1 MSTWA
6 VPSDIMPARSRVRR
20 PLRLDPRGQFVFT
33 PSTVSID
40 VSSVFPGG
48 GKRTLHVGRSKGAIE
63 PAGGGA
69 AWEVDAVSITAILA
83 VLDAQAASTGAVS
96 LSAVIPVAT
105 RKYLKRTARAI
116 VSSPQFS
123 PPFEGR
129 PRRCYPAKEDDGTES
144 LWIATDTL
152 EVAVEIRMPA
162 IDDRGRFVGLSHG
175 AKTVSRKEAIEW
187 LVANGYREIPV
198 ELIDRQ

>member
-6 VPSDIMPARSRVRR
+6 VPSSIMPARSRVRR

-48 GKRTLHVGRSKGAIE
+48 EKRTLHVGRSKGAIE
-63 PAGGGA
+63 PAGGA

-83 VLDAQAASTGAVS
+83 VLDAQAESTGGAS
-96 LSAVIPVAT
+96 LSAAIPVAT

-152 EVAVEIRMPA
+152 ELAVEIRMPA
-162 IDDRGRFVGLSHG
+162 LDDRGRFVGLSHG
-175 AKTVSRKEAIEW
+175 SKTVSRKEAIDW

-198 ELIDRQ
+198 ELIDRR